1 MQPGLRP
8 EWGRL
13 YGEVGPLI
21 AGIPT
26 EGPDRGT
33 VQGLHAGLGADIFS
47 GRVMWNINGRIVWLQ
62 RHSGEN
68 VFAVQIGAR
77 RSHKLGNPVTH

>member
-1 MQPGLRP
+1 
-8 EWGRL
+8 
-13 YGEVGPLI
+13 VLI

-33 VQGLHAGLGADIFS
+33 AQGLHAGLGADIFS
-47 GRVMWNINGRIVWLQ
+47 GRVMWNVNGRVLWLQ

-68 VFAVQIGAR
+68 VFAVQWA
-77 RSHKLGNPVTH
+77 